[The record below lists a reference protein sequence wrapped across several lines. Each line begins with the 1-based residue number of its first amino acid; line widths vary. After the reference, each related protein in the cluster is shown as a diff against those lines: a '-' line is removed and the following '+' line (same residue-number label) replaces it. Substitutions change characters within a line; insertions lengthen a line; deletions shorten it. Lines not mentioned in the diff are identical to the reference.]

1 VNDAQQGKG
10 NSILGAQKAN
20 SGDSGKRETGRSRTP
35 RKDHGQVGS
44 ALREAYRATVD
55 EAVPDE
61 MLDLLNKLS

>member
-1 VNDAQQGKG
+1 M
-10 NSILGAQKAN
+10 GAQKPN
-20 SGDSGKRETGRSRTP
+20 SGRGGGATGGRTRSP

>member
-1 VNDAQQGKG
+1 MTRATGQGNG
-10 NSILGAQKAN
+10 ILGAEKAN
-20 SGDSGKRETGRSRTP
+20 SGASGKRGADRSRPP
-35 RKDHGQVGS
+35 RKDHGQVGT